1 MRVIL
6 DAGKMENRE
15 DTFAYLKEQFQLPEY
30 FGNNLDAL
38 YDCLTELPE
47 TEITWSHMEQ
57 ADDSFPQVLRV
68 FQAAAREN
76 PALTIHR
83 TEKPA
88 GE

>member
-1 MRVIL
+1 MKLVL
-6 DAGKMENRE
+6 DASRMGQEQLHDYLQEMLPLP
-15 DTFAYLKEQFQLPEY
+15 AYY
-30 FGNNLDAL
+30 GRNLDAL

-68 FQAAAREN
+68 FQSAAREN